1 MIALALVGH
10 SPELLRGLAAMVAQ
24 AAPVVPVVVAGGT
37 ASGALGTS
45 SPAIEDAL
53 TVALEASG
61 GDGVVVVFDL
71 GSAAMALEMA
81 LETLP
86 AAARERIRVSRGPL
100 VEGAVAAAVEAATG
114 ASLERVLAAG
124 DAERGAEKLPPD
136 WLGRP

>member
-71 GSAAMALEMA
+71 GSAAMALGW
-81 LETLP
+81 
-86 AAARERIRVSRGPL
+86 RWRRC
-100 VEGAVAAAVEAATG
+100 
-114 ASLERVLAAG
+114 
-124 DAERGAEKLPPD
+124 
-136 WLGRP
+136 RPRPESGSG